1 MLTIEKETDTD
12 VTQFLLENIL
22 LLAIILVCICVL
34 SAPYVMKRRFGTQVD
49 NTQATQ
55 LINHKGAQIVD
66 LRDPKEFK
74 KEALANSI
82 NIPADRIHYEL
93 DKLDKTKPIL
103 LVDEDGKRARMA
115 SPLLRGVGCKQVYIL
130 QGGLNAWRRS
140 GTPFSR

>member
-82 NIPADRIHYEL
+82 NIPADRIQYEFERL
-93 DKLDKTKPIL
+93 KKDKPVL
-103 LVDEDGKRARMA
+103 LVDNNGRHARLA
-115 SPLLRGVGCKQVYIL
+115 SPLLRGLGFKETYIL
-130 QGGLNAWRRS
+130 QGGLDAWRRA
-140 GTPFSR
+140 GLPVTR